1 MSALTRRLR
10 LGMVGGG
17 DGAFIGAVHRMAARL
32 DDRFEWVAG
41 AFSRDPERAD
51 ASARAMFIHP
61 ERSYHDWRAM
71 ARAEAAREDGIDA
84 VVIVTPNHLHIPV
97 ASAFIAQGIDVICE
111 KPLARTY
118 AEAHALA
125 ETVLASDRIF
135 VVTHPYSGYPM
146 VREAR
151 RLVAAGTIG
160 GVRVVQVEYAQQWL
174 NELADSPQASWR
186 DDPAQAGPAGA
197 LGDIGSH
204 ALHLVEFVSGLALS
218 EVCAD
223 LASMVPGRRLD
234 DQVQALLRFDNG
246 ARGGLWA
253 CQVAPGQDNGLR
265 LRLFGS
271 KGSLLFDQQQPETL
285 LVTEIGQPTRIVT
298 RGAGAHGQPR
308 DALLRV
314 PAGHPEGF
322 IEAFAQ
328 LYWDYAER
336 WLARAAGRP
345 APYAS
350 TLLPGFEAGL
360 RGLEAIDAMLR
371 SHALGGQWVKLE
383 H

>member
-1 MSALTRRLR
+1 MTPLARRLR

-41 AFSRDPERAD
+41 ALSRDPARAA
-51 ASARAMFIHP
+51 ASARALFIAP
-61 ERSYHDWRAM
+61 ERSYPNWETM
-71 ARAEAAREDGIDA
+71 ARAEAARDDGIDA
-84 VVIVTPNHLHIPV
+84 VVIVTPNHLHMPV

-118 AEAHALA
+118 AEAYSLA
-125 ETVLASDRIF
+125 EKVRASDRIF
-135 VVTHPYSGYPM
+135 AVTHPYSGYPM

-151 RLVAAGTIG
+151 RLVAAGAIG
-160 GVRVVQVEYAQQWL
+160 EVRVAQVEYAQEWL
-174 NELADSPQASWR
+174 TELASSPQAAWR
-186 DDPAQAGPAGA
+186 DDPEQAGPAGA

-204 ALHLVEFVSGLALS
+204 ALHLLEFVSGLALS

-223 LASMVPGRRLD
+223 IASMVPGRRLD
-234 DQVQALLRFDNG
+234 DQVQAMLRFESG

-253 CQVAPGQDNGLR
+253 CQVALGQDNGLR
-265 LRLFGS
+265 LRLFGN
-271 KGSLLFDQQQPETL
+271 KGSLVFDQQQPEEL
-285 LVTEIGQPTRIVT
+285 LLTQAGQPTQILK
-298 RGAGAHGQPR
+298 RGAGEHAQQR
-308 DALLRV
+308 EALLRV

-336 WLARAAGRP
+336 WTARETGGS

-360 RGLEAIDAMLR
+360 RGLAAIEAMLR
-371 SHALGGQWVKLE
+371 SHALGSQWVKLNY
-383 H
+383 

>member
-1 MSALTRRLR
+1 MSALARRLR

-41 AFSRDPERAD
+41 AFSRDPARAA
-51 ASARAMFIHP
+51 ASARALFIAP
-61 ERSYHDWRAM
+61 ERSYPDWQAM
-71 ARAEAAREDGIDA
+71 ARAEAARDDGIDA

-125 ETVLASDRIF
+125 HSVRASERIF
-135 VVTHPYSGYPM
+135 AVTHPYSGYPM

-151 RLVAAGTIG
+151 RLVAAGAIG
-160 GVRVVQVEYAQQWL
+160 EVRVVQVEYAQQWL
-174 NELADSPQASWR
+174 AEPVASPQASWR

-204 ALHLVEFVSGLALS
+204 ALHLMEFVSGVALS

-234 DQVQALLRFDNG
+234 DQVQALLRFENG

-271 KGSLLFDQQQPETL
+271 KGSLVFDQQQPETL
-285 LVTEIGQPTRIVT
+285 LVTPSGQPTQIVK
-298 RGAGAHGQPR
+298 RGAGEHGRQR
-308 DALLRV
+308 DALLRL

-336 WLARAAGRP
+336 WAARASGRP
-345 APYAS
+345 ATHAS
-350 TLLPGFEAGL
+350 LLLPGFEEGL
-360 RGLEAIDAMLR
+360 RGLAAIEAMLR
-371 SHALGGQWVKLE
+371 SHALGSQWVKLE

>member
-1 MSALTRRLR
+1 MSALARRLR

-17 DGAFIGAVHRMAARL
+17 DGAFIGAVHRLAARL

-51 ASARAMFIHP
+51 ASARALFIAP
-61 ERSYHDWRAM
+61 ERSYHDWQAM
-71 ARAEAAREDGIDA
+71 AQAEAARDDGIDA

-97 ASAFIAQGIDVICE
+97 ASAFIAEGIDVICE

-118 AEAHALA
+118 HEAHTLA
-125 ETVLASDRIF
+125 QTVRASDRIF
-135 VVTHPYSGYPM
+135 AVTHPYSGYPM

-151 RLVAAGTIG
+151 RLVAAGAIG
-160 GVRVVQVEYAQQWL
+160 EVRVVQVEYAQQWL
-174 NELADSPQASWR
+174 TELADSPQAAWR
-186 DDPAQAGPAGA
+186 DDPALAGPAGA

-204 ALHLVEFVSGLALS
+204 ALHLLEFVSGVALS

-234 DQVQALLRFDNG
+234 DQVQALLRFENG

-271 KGSLLFDQQQPETL
+271 EGSLVFDQQQPETL
-285 LVTEIGQPTRIVT
+285 LVTPRGQPTRMVR
-298 RGAGAHGQPR
+298 RGAGEHGQQH

-336 WLARAAGRP
+336 WAVRENGRP
-345 APYAS
+345 APHAC

-360 RGLEAIDAMLR
+360 RGLAAIEAMLR
-371 SHALGGQWVKLE
+371 SHALGSQWVKLD

>member
-1 MSALTRRLR
+1 MNALTRRLR

-51 ASARAMFIHP
+51 ASASALFIQP
-61 ERSYHDWRAM
+61 ERSYHDWQAM
-71 ARAEAAREDGIDA
+71 ARAEAAREDAIDA
-84 VVIVTPNHLHIPV
+84 VVIVTPNHLHLPV

-111 KPLARTY
+111 KPLARSY
-118 AEAHALA
+118 AEGQALA
-125 ETVLASDRIF
+125 ETVRASGCIF
-135 VVTHPYSGYPM
+135 AVTHPYSAYPM

-151 RLVAAGTIG
+151 RLVAAGALG
-160 GVRVVQVEYAQQWL
+160 ELRVIQVEYAQDWL
-174 NELADSPQASWR
+174 TESVDSPQASWR
-186 DDPAQAGPAGA
+186 DDPSQAGPAGA

-204 ALHLVEFVSGLALS
+204 ALHLMEFVSGVALS

-223 LASMVPGRRLD
+223 LATLVPGRRLD
-234 DQVQALLRFDNG
+234 DQVQALLRFENG

-271 KGSLLFDQQQPETL
+271 KGSLTFDQQQPEVL
-285 LVTEIGQPTRIVT
+285 LVTQTGQPTRILK
-298 RGAGAHGQPR
+298 RAAGEHAQQQ
-308 DALLRV
+308 DALLRL

-336 WLARAAGRP
+336 WQARHSGCP
-345 APYAS
+345 APHS
-350 TLLPGFEAGL
+350 GDLLPGFEAGL
-360 RGLEAIDAMLR
+360 RGLAGIEAMLR
-371 SHALGGQWVKLE
+371 SHAAGGQWVKLA

>member
-1 MSALTRRLR
+1 MSALARRLR

-41 AFSRDPERAD
+41 AFSRNPERAD
-51 ASARAMFIHP
+51 ASARALFIP
-61 ERSYHDWRAM
+61 PQRSYHDWQAM
-71 ARAEAAREDGIDA
+71 ARAEAARGDGIDA

-111 KPLARTY
+111 KPLAGTY
-118 AEAHALA
+118 AEALALA
-125 ETVLASDRIF
+125 ESVSTSDRIF
-135 VVTHPYSGYPM
+135 AVTHPYSGYPM

-151 RLVAAGTIG
+151 RLVAAGAIG
-160 GVRVVQVEYAQQWL
+160 EVRVVQVEYAQQWL
-174 NELADSPQASWR
+174 TEPVHSPQASWR

-204 ALHLVEFVSGLALS
+204 ALHLVEFVSGVALS
-218 EVCAD
+218 EVCTD

-271 KGSLLFDQQQPETL
+271 KGSLVFDQQQPETL
-285 LVTEIGQPTRIVT
+285 LVAEIGQPTRVLT

-308 DALLRV
+308 DALLRL

-336 WLARAAGRP
+336 WLARATGRP
-345 APYAS
+345 APHAS

-360 RGLEAIDAMLR
+360 RGLAAIEAMLR

>member
-1 MSALTRRLR
+1 MSALERRLR
-10 LGMVGGG
+10 LGMVGGA

-41 AFSRDPERAD
+41 AFSRNSERA
-51 ASARAMFIHP
+51 ASCARSLLIP
-61 ERSYHDWRAM
+61 PDRSYQDWQAM
-71 ARAEAAREDGIDA
+71 ARAEGQHQEGIDA

-118 AEAHALA
+118 AEACALVESVRA
-125 ETVLASDRIF
+125 GGRIF
-135 VVTHPYSGYPM
+135 AVTHPYSAYPM

-151 RLVAAGTIG
+151 RMVAAGAIG
-160 GVRVVQVEYAQQWL
+160 DIRVIQVEYAQEWL
-174 NELADSPQASWR
+174 CELEDSPQATWR
-186 DDPAQAGPAGA
+186 DDAEQAGPAGA

-204 ALHLVEFVSGLALS
+204 ALHLVEFVSGLALT

-223 LASMVPGRRLD
+223 LASLVQGRRLD
-234 DQVQALLRFDNG
+234 DQVQALLRFENG

-253 CQVAPGQDNGLR
+253 CQVAPGQENGLR

-271 KGSLLFDQQQPETL
+271 KGALVFDQQQPEILLFTETGKPTSTL
-285 LVTEIGQPTRIVT
+285 KRA
-298 RGAGAHGQPR
+298 AGKHAHQG
-308 DALLRV
+308 DALLRL
-314 PAGHPEGF
+314 PSGHPEGF

-336 WLARAAGRP
+336 WIARKHNRLMSSAG
-345 APYAS
+345 A
-350 TLLPGFEAGL
+350 LLPDFDAGL
-360 RGLEAIDAMLR
+360 RGLAAIEAILR
-371 SHALGGQWVKLE
+371 SHALGSQWVKLK